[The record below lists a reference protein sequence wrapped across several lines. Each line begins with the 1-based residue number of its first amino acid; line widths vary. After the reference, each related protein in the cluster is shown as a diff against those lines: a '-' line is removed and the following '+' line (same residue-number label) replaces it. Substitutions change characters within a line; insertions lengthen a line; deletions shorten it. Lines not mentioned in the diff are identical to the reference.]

1 MIAAF
6 RHECVYGEA
15 CHSGHHFDCRL
26 EFLQRNDIKHQY
38 VGDAYFPKVNGIYP
52 RFVPYLRRRRLFIW
66 SDSTWELQ
74 SLQNRRNSAGSF
86 FFYWLLWGRRESSAL
101 VDWAIIG

>member
-1 MIAAF
+1 MIAAL

-38 VGDAYFPKVNGIYP
+38 VGDAYFPKVNAIYP
-52 RFVPYLRRRRLFIW
+52 RFVPYCYQF
-66 SDSTWELQ
+66 S
-74 SLQNRRNSAGSF
+74 
-86 FFYWLLWGRRESSAL
+86 SSAASQYFTFSEIATSNQ
-101 VDWAIIG
+101 WQIGWSASIFSVGGGAD

>member
-38 VGDAYFPKVNGIYP
+38 VGDAYFPKVNGVYP

-66 SDSTWELQ
+66 SDSTWGVAILTKPTKQ
-74 SLQNRRNSAGSF
+74 CRF
-86 FFYWLLWGRRESSAL
+86 VFLLLAAL
-101 VDWAIIG
+101 GA